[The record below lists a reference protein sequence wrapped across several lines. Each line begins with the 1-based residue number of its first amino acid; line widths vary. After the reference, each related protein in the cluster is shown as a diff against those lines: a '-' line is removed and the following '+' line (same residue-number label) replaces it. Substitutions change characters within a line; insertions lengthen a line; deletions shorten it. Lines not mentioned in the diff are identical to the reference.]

1 LDRRGHRGGA
11 ARLADAADRCCNAIR
26 DLDRAEFGRA
36 VREGFDAQVAMFPNM
51 KNDMVAQLIDQY
63 RDKALGWKL
72 SGAGGGGYLVL
83 VSDKPIVRAVRIKAR
98 RPG

>member
-1 LDRRGHRGGA
+1 
-11 ARLADAADRCCNAIR
+11 
-26 DLDRAEFGRA
+26 
-36 VREGFDAQVAMFPNM
+36 MFPNM

-72 SGAGGGGYLVL
+72 SDAGGGGYLVL